1 MKVIVFS
8 FITVPVEV
16 AAEVPGTAGE
26 GVGVAVGVETGVAV
40 TAGVGEGVGV
50 AIETGVAVGVET
62 GAAVT
67 AGVGEGVFSSSLPQA
82 VNIGTIKT
90 KARARAMNLYHKLLL
105 EHMVKPPTAMI
116 FPNKKRPARLRRPSP
131 LICLML
137 STLTLPKL

>member
-1 MKVIVFS
+1 MKLIVFS

-26 GVGVAVGVETGVAV
+26 GVGVA
-40 TAGVGEGVGV
+40 
-50 AIETGVAVGVET
+50 IETGVAVGVET
-62 GAAVT
+62 GVAVT

>member
-26 GVGVAVGVETGVAV
+26 GVGVAIETGVAVGVETGVAV

-62 GAAVT
+62 GVAVT
-67 AGVGEGVFSSSLPQA
+67 AGVGVGVFSFSLPQA
-82 VNIGTIKT
+82 ANIGTIKT
-90 KARARAMNLYHKLLL
+90 KAKARAMNLHHKLLFG
-105 EHMVKPPTAMI
+105 HMV
-116 FPNKKRPARLRRPSP
+116 NHLLLRHR
-131 LICLML
+131 
-137 STLTLPKL
+137 

>member
-26 GVGVAVGVETGVAV
+26 GVGVA
-40 TAGVGEGVGV
+40 
-50 AIETGVAVGVET
+50 IETGVAVGVET
-62 GAAVT
+62 GVAVT

-82 VNIGTIKT
+82 ANIGTIKT